1 MAVGMIRMNLKVLV
15 VLLFAAV
22 FVSLSLWT
30 RCGEVMLAGRSRRVS
45 GQAAEWDIGNK
56 KVLNGQVICF
66 TQKVFNL
73 SIVAQQHDGIYLWFD
88 SSEAVFISACH
99 AKHSM
104 KNCAEWKPSIV
115 TEIQDAWRVTFWYL
129 ITTCKVK
136 WNVKWNPQNSC
147 ENTCRIDF

>member
-1 MAVGMIRMNLKVLV
+1 MIRMNLKILV

-30 RCGEVMLAGRSRRVS
+30 RCGEVMLAGRSRKIS

-73 SIVAQQHDGIYLWFD
+73 STVAQQHDGINL
-88 SSEAVFISACH
+88 
-99 AKHSM
+99 
-104 KNCAEWKPSIV
+104 
-115 TEIQDAWRVTFWYL
+115 
-129 ITTCKVK
+129 
-136 WNVKWNPQNSC
+136 
-147 ENTCRIDF
+147 